1 MIKKVLIILIFFIFI
16 INNSFSLEIKIKAE
30 IDNIIITNVDIEKEK
45 KYLFF
50 LNPKLK
56 ELNEQDLNKVA
67 KNSLVREII
76 KEKELRKFFDLN
88 KTYSFV
94 EKIEKNLL
102 LKKNINKEEL
112 IIYLNNNNMNY
123 LDIKNK
129 IKMEALWNQLIYK
142 KYFKN
147 IKIDKSKMRKN
158 IENQF
163 KNTKKKYEYNLSEIV
178 FEDKA
183 NENYEK
189 TINKINNKINEIG
202 FENTANI
209 LSISTTSKNG
219 GLIGWISELQISE
232 KIKNNLENLRI
243 NEISDPIKITNGYI
257 IIKLNNKRE
266 LIQKI
271 DIEKELKK
279 LVENETNRQL
289 NNFSII
295 FYKRLKQNTEINEY

>member
-1 MIKKVLIILIFFIFI
+1 MP
-16 INNSFSLEIKIKAE
+16 A
-30 IDNIIITNVDIEKEK
+30 
-45 KYLFF
+45 
-50 LNPKLK
+50 
-56 ELNEQDLNKVA
+56 
-67 KNSLVREII
+67 
-76 KEKELRKFFDLN
+76 KELRKFFDLN